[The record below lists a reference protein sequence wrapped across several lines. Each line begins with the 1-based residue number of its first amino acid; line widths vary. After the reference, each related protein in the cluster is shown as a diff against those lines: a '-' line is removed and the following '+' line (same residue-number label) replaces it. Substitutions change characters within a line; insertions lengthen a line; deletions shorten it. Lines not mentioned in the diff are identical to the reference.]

1 MARQERVELRI
12 EGATLERIDKWR
24 SVQPELPNRSEAIRR
39 LISEGLNSTQ
49 LYALFAATK
58 LHVYSIA
65 MSHRGKEVVS
75 NAYLYAWKHGIF
87 PHLQSYTEIHAP
99 FSDYFAVSKQ
109 MIEELV
115 GYLDKCWRSKEIP
128 NFDDL
133 EDRYGV
139 HEGDGDW
146 NRSLL
151 IDAIR
156 YIRLSDKF
164 ADEFWEEFMNNHKHP
179 VEASGMIDDCDDNE
193 RLEMLTVG

>member
-164 ADEFWEEFMNNHKHP
+164 ADEFP
-179 VEASGMIDDCDDNE
+179 G
-193 RLEMLTVG
+193 VGFNFSQIW